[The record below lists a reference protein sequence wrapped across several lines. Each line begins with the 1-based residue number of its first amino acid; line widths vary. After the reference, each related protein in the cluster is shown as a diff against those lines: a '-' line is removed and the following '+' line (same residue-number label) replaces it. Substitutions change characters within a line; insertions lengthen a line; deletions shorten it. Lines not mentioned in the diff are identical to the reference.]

1 MRWKQSIVRT
11 DSRKQEGLQQRLLG
25 LKGTHDKSRS
35 APVVPQ
41 HLSTYLKSL
50 QLKGWASLPP
60 PSASDPYITSVTL
73 GYGFCLLVLP
83 VPVSSPGC
91 AQSEPSGYF
100 LPRLHNKALPSTTP
114 TTVTSLARIF
124 FHPEVLFQKM
134 NMPLQ
139 FA

>member
-1 MRWKQSIVRT
+1 MLLFIIIMRWKQSIVRT

-25 LKGTHDKSRS
+25 LKGTQGKSRS
-35 APVVPQ
+35 APQ

-60 PSASDPYITSVTL
+60 PSASDPYITSL

-100 LPRLHNKALPSTTP
+100 LSHLHNKALPSTTP

-124 FHPEVLFQKM
+124 FFTQRYYFKR
-134 NMPLQ
+134 
-139 FA
+139 